1 MTFNELNLSAP
12 LLRAIAEAGYET
24 PSPIQAKAIP
34 PVLEGRDLMGCAQ
47 TGTGKTAAFALPM
60 LDRLNASKPHK
71 PGAIRALILTPT
83 RELALQIG
91 ESFAA
96 YGKYQKL
103 RHTVIFG
110 GVGQGPQVEAIKKG
124 VEILIACPGRLND
137 LVGQGLVDLSN
148 LEIFVL
154 DEADRMLDMG
164 FVHDV
169 KKVIA
174 KLPKVRQNL
183 MFSATMPKEIEQL
196 AAGILRNPAFV
207 KVNPVSSTVE
217 RIDQSL
223 YFVEKGNKKFLLPW
237 LIKNLNPPVVNALVF
252 SRTKHGADKIAKDLN
267 KQGIP
272 AAAIHG
278 NKSQSA
284 RVAALEGFKAGKT
297 KVLVATDIAAR
308 GIDISELS
316 HVFNYDLPEVPETY
330 VHRIGRTARAG
341 ADGTAVSFC
350 APEEKEYLAGI
361 EKLNRRQIPVISGHP
376 WDGVPAPVKAA
387 PPVRGRKPKAEAAP
401 AEAPAQPEKAEK
413 PAKAVKAEKTPKAEK
428 AAKNAKLEKVKADPK
443 PQKAKATP
451 KIEAKEEDSMD
462 DNQKRTPGG
471 RSENRRS
478 NNNRRRESGAA
489 QAPNRGSNAQP
500 KFDPHFV
507 SAPEATPLRPAKK
520 NLNQNPNQSQNP
532 APAAKPAQAQ
542 NNAPK
547 GENSRRDRNARGNRN
562 ERNDRS
568 ARPAQSQNNG
578 QNEPKS
584 APSQNAQ
591 PQANRRGSAFS
602 AGQGAGRT
610 SRAPKAE
617 PSRRGRAAA
626 AKDEDPGLV
635 LISRRPP
642 QQKFTNF
649 EEYMTAHGGATAP
662 IEDHSEEV

>member
-12 LLRAIAEAGYET
+12 LLRAVAEAGYES
-24 PSPIQAKAIP
+24 PSPIQASAIP
-34 PVLEGRDLMGCAQ
+34 PVLAGRDLMGCAQ

-60 LDRLNASKPHK
+60 LDRLTAAPAKK
-71 PGAIRALILTPT
+71 KGAVRALILTPT

-91 ESFAA
+91 ESFEL
-96 YGKYQKL
+96 YGKYMNQ
-103 RHTVIFG
+103 RSTVIFG
-110 GVGQGPQVEAIKKG
+110 GVGQAPQVAALKKG
-124 VEILIACPGRLND
+124 VDILIACPGRLND
-137 LVGQGLVDLSN
+137 LVGQGLIDLSHI
-148 LEIFVL
+148 EIFVL

-174 KLPKVRQNL
+174 KLPAQRQNL

-196 AAGILRNPAFV
+196 AAGILHDPAFV
-207 KVNPVSSTVE
+207 KVDPVSSTVD

-237 LIKNLNPPVVNALVF
+237 LIQNLKPPVQNALVF

-284 RVAALEGFKAGKT
+284 RVAALEGFKAGNT

-350 APEEKEYLAGI
+350 APEEQEYLAGI
-361 EKLNRRQIPVISGHP
+361 EKLNRRKIQVVSGHP
-376 WDGVPAPVKAA
+376 WDGVPAPAKKE
-387 PPVRGRKPKAEAAP
+387 PPVRGKKPKAEA
-401 AEAPAQPEKAEK
+401 EAPAAQPEK
-413 PAKAVKAEKTPKAEK
+413 PAKAAKPARPKKEKTAAAKAEPMKSQP
-428 AAKNAKLEKVKADPK
+428 
-443 PQKAKATP
+443 
-451 KIEAKEEDSMD
+451 KEEPSMD
-462 DNQKRTPGG
+462 ENQKRTLGG

-478 NNNRRRESGAA
+478 NNSRPRREGSNA
-489 QAPNRGSNAQP
+489 APNRGSNAQP

-520 NLNQNPNQSQNP
+520 PN
-532 APAAKPAQAQ
+532 APAAQPAAKTA
-542 NNAPK
+542 APAGSVK
-547 GENSRRDRNARGNRN
+547 GENTQNAPNSQSRRNAQPGSASRPARGGRT
-562 ERNDRS
+562 ERTERP
-568 ARPAQSQNNG
+568 ARPAQ
-578 QNEPKS
+578 
-584 APSQNAQ
+584 NA
-591 PQANRRGSAFS
+591 AGSAS
-602 AGQGAGRT
+602 TGKGRTERSNAGQPARAP
-610 SRAPKAE
+610 RAPKQEA
-617 PSRRGRAAA
+617 SRSRSRNSAPGR
-626 AKDEDPGLV
+626 DEDPGLV

-649 EEYMTAHGGATAP
+649 EEYMNAHGGATAP
-662 IEDHSEEV
+662 IEDHSDEV

>member
-12 LLRAIAEAGYET
+12 VLRAVAQAGYES
-24 PSPIQAKAIP
+24 PSPIQAAAIP
-34 PVLEGRDLMGCAQ
+34 PVLAGRDLMGCAQ

-60 LDRLNASKPHK
+60 LDRLTASAPRKK
-71 PGAIRALILTPT
+71 GAIRALILTPT

-91 ESFAA
+91 ESFET
-96 YGKYQKL
+96 YGRYLTL
-103 RHTVIFG
+103 RSTVIFG
-110 GVGQGPQVEAIKKG
+110 GVGQAPQVAALKKG
-124 VEILIACPGRLND
+124 VDILIACPGRLND
-137 LVGQGLVDLSN
+137 LVGQGLLDLSN
-148 LEIFVL
+148 IEIFVL

-174 KLPKVRQNL
+174 KLPGQRQNL

-196 AAGILRNPAFV
+196 AAGILHDPAFV
-207 KVNPVSSTVE
+207 KVDPVSSTVD
-217 RIDQSL
+217 RIQQSL

-237 LIKNLNPPVVNALVF
+237 LIKNLKPEVVNALVF

-278 NKSQSA
+278 NKSQTA
-284 RVAALEGFKAGKT
+284 RVTALEDFKAGKT
-297 KVLVATDIAAR
+297 RVLVATDIAAR

-341 ADGTAVSFC
+341 ADGTAISFC

-361 EKLNRRQIPVISGHP
+361 EKLNRRQIPVVSGHP

-387 PPVRGRKPKAEAAP
+387 PPVRGKKPKAEA
-401 AEAPAQPEKAEK
+401 EQP
-413 PAKAVKAEKTPKAEK
+413 VKAEQPAKAEK
-428 AAKNAKLEKVKADPK
+428 AAKAEKPAAPKKEKAAAKQPSPK
-443 PQKAKATP
+443 NTEP
-451 KIEAKEEDSMD
+451 KEGTSMEE
-462 DNQKRTPGG
+462 NQKRTSGG

-478 NNNRRRESGAA
+478 NNSRTRREGN
-489 QAPNRGSNAQP
+489 APQPANRGSNAQP

-507 SAPEATPLRPAKK
+507 SAPEATPLRPVKK
-520 NLNQNPNQSQNP
+520 
-532 APAAKPAQAQ
+532 APAAQPAAKQTAPAQNGQRQRGGQPARAEQ
-542 NNAPK
+542 RTDRNDPRTEQRA
-547 GENSRRDRNARGNRN
+547 ERNSRN
-562 ERNDRS
+562 
-568 ARPAQSQNNG
+568 ARPAQNSQSQQGSRNNRNAV
-578 QNEPKS
+578 QSSRPDRPAKS
-584 APSQNAQ
+584 EAP
-591 PQANRRGSAFS
+591 
-602 AGQGAGRT
+602 
-610 SRAPKAE
+610 
-617 PSRRGRAAA
+617 RGRSRNAAPA
-626 AKDEDPGLV
+626 RDEDPGLM

-662 IEDHSEEV
+662 IEDHTDET

>member
-1 MTFNELNLSAP
+1 MNFSELSLTRP
-12 LLRAIAEAGYET
+12 LLRAVEEQGYT
-24 PSPIQAKAIP
+24 QPSPIQAKAIP
-34 PVLEGRDLMGCAQ
+34 PVLEGRDLLGCAQ

-60 LDRLNASKPHK
+60 LQLLAARRPARSQV
-71 PGAIRALILTPT
+71 RALVLTPT

-91 ESFAA
+91 ESFAQL
-96 YGKYQKL
+96 GKYTSI
-103 RHTVIFG
+103 RHTVVFG
-110 GVGQGPQVEAIKKG
+110 GVGQGPQAAAMAKG
-124 VEILIACPGRLND
+124 VDVLIACPGRLND
-137 LVGQGLVDLSN
+137 LIGQGLADLSGV
-148 LEIFVL
+148 EIFVL

-174 KLPKVRQNL
+174 KLPARRQNL

-196 AAGILRNPAFV
+196 AAGILHDPAFV
-207 KVNPVSSTVE
+207 KVDPVSSTVD

-237 LIKNLNPPVVNALVF
+237 LIQNLKPPVQNALVF

-284 RVAALEGFKAGKT
+284 RMAALEGFKAGDT

-350 APEEKEYLAGI
+350 APEEQEYLAGI
-361 EKLNRRQIPVISGHP
+361 EKLNRRKIPVVSGHP
-376 WDGVPAPVKAA
+376 WDGVPTPAKKE
-387 PPVRGRKPKAEAAP
+387 PPVRGKKPKAEA
-401 AEAPAQPEKAEK
+401 EAPAAQPEK
-413 PAKAVKAEKTPKAEK
+413 PAKAAKPARPKKEKTAAAKAEPMKSQP
-428 AAKNAKLEKVKADPK
+428 
-443 PQKAKATP
+443 
-451 KIEAKEEDSMD
+451 KEEPSMD
-462 DNQKRTPGG
+462 ENQKRTPGG

-478 NNNRRRESGAA
+478 NNSRPRREGSNA
-489 QAPNRGSNAQP
+489 APNRGSNAQP

-520 NLNQNPNQSQNP
+520 PN
-532 APAAKPAQAQ
+532 APAAQPAAKTA
-542 NNAPK
+542 APAGSAK
-547 GENSRRDRNARGNRN
+547 GENTQQNAPNSQSRRNAQPGSASRPARGGRT
-562 ERNDRS
+562 ERTERP
-568 ARPAQSQNNG
+568 ARPAQNAAGSASTGKGRTERSNADQPARAPRA
-578 QNEPKS
+578 PKQEASRSRSRNS
-584 APSQNAQ
+584 APS
-591 PQANRRGSAFS
+591 R
-602 AGQGAGRT
+602 
-610 SRAPKAE
+610 
-617 PSRRGRAAA
+617 
-626 AKDEDPGLV
+626 DEDPGLV

-649 EEYMTAHGGATAP
+649 EEYMNAHGGATAP
-662 IEDHSEEV
+662 IEDHSDEV

>member
-1 MTFNELNLSAP
+1 MTFKELNLSAP
-12 LLRAIAEAGYET
+12 LLRAVQEAGYET
-24 PSPIQAKAIP
+24 PSPIQAAAIP
-34 PVLEGRDLMGCAQ
+34 PVLAGRDLMGCAQ

-60 LDRLNASKPHK
+60 LDRLTANAPRRK
-71 PGAIRALILTPT
+71 GAVRALILTPT

-91 ESFAA
+91 ESFEA
-96 YGKYQKL
+96 YGKYLKL
-103 RHTVIFG
+103 RSTVIFG
-110 GVGQGPQVEAIKKG
+110 GVGQAPQVEALKKG
-124 VEILIACPGRLND
+124 VDILIACPGRLND
-137 LVGQGLVDLSN
+137 LIGQGFIDLSA

-174 KLPKVRQNL
+174 KLPAQRQNL
-183 MFSATMPKEIEQL
+183 MFSATMPAEIEQL
-196 AAGILRNPAFV
+196 AAGILHEPAFV
-207 KVNPVSSTVE
+207 KVDPVSSTVD
-217 RIDQSL
+217 RIQQSL
-223 YFVEKGNKKFLLPW
+223 YYVEKGNKKLLLPW
-237 LIKNLNPPVVNALVF
+237 LIKNLQPPVVNALVF

-387 PPVRGRKPKAEAAP
+387 PPVRGRKPRMEAA
-401 AEAPAQPEKAEK
+401 AEAPVEKPVKAAKAEK
-413 PAKAVKAEKTPKAEK
+413 APKAEKTAKAAKAVKAEPKA
-428 AAKNAKLEKVKADPK
+428 
-443 PQKAKATP
+443 QKANATP
-451 KIEAKEEDSMD
+451 KIEAKEEHLMD
-462 DNQKRTPGG
+462 ENQKRTPGG
-471 RSENRRS
+471 RNENRRS
-478 NNNRRRESGAA
+478 NNNRRREGGAA
-489 QAPNRGSNAQP
+489 QAPSRGSNAQP

-507 SAPEATPLRPAKK
+507 SAPETTPLRPAKK
-520 NLNQNPNQSQNP
+520 NLNQNQNA
-532 APAAKPAQAQ
+532 APAAKPAAPVQS
-542 NNAPK
+542 NNGPK
-547 GENSRRDRNARGNRN
+547 SENNSRRDRNARGSRN
-562 ERNDRS
+562 ERNDRNDRG
-568 ARPAQSQNNG
+568 ARPAQNQSG
-578 QNEPKS
+578 SQNEPR
-584 APSQNAQ
+584 NAQPGSQ

-602 AGQGAGRT
+602 AGQGAGRPA
-610 SRAPKAE
+610 RAPKAE
-617 PSRRGRAAA
+617 PSRRGRVAA

-649 EEYMTAHGGATAP
+649 EEYMSAHGGATAP

>member
-1 MTFNELNLSAP
+1 MTFKELNLSAP
-12 LLRAIAEAGYET
+12 LLRAVQEAGYET
-24 PSPIQAKAIP
+24 PSPIQAAAIP
-34 PVLEGRDLMGCAQ
+34 PVLSGRDLMGCAQ

-60 LDRLNASKPHK
+60 LDRLTANAPRRK
-71 PGAIRALILTPT
+71 GAIRALILTPT

-91 ESFAA
+91 ESFDA
-96 YGKYQKL
+96 YGKYLKL
-103 RHTVIFG
+103 RSTVIFG
-110 GVGQGPQVEAIKKG
+110 GVGQAPQVEALKKG
-124 VEILIACPGRLND
+124 VDILIACPGRLND
-137 LVGQGLVDLSN
+137 LIGQGFIDLSD

-174 KLPKVRQNL
+174 KLPKERQNL
-183 MFSATMPKEIEQL
+183 MFSATMPAEIEQL
-196 AAGILRNPAFV
+196 AAGILHEPAFV
-207 KVNPVSSTVE
+207 KVDPVASTVD
-217 RIDQSL
+217 RIQQSL
-223 YFVEKGNKKFLLPW
+223 YYVEKGNKKLLLPW
-237 LIKNLNPPVVNALVF
+237 LIKNLQPPVVNALVF

-387 PPVRGRKPKAEAAP
+387 PPVRGRKPKMEAA
-401 AEAPAQPEKAEK
+401 AEAPAPVEKPVKAAKAEK
-413 PAKAVKAEKTPKAEK
+413 APKAEKTAKAAKAVKAEPKA
-428 AAKNAKLEKVKADPK
+428 
-443 PQKAKATP
+443 QKANATP
-451 KIEAKEEDSMD
+451 KIEAKEEHLMD
-462 DNQKRTPGG
+462 ENQKRTPGG
-471 RSENRRS
+471 RNENRRS
-478 NNNRRRESGAA
+478 NNNRRREGGAA
-489 QAPNRGSNAQP
+489 QAPSRGSNAQP

-507 SAPEATPLRPAKK
+507 SAPETTPLRPAKK
-520 NLNQNPNQSQNP
+520 NLNQNQNA
-532 APAAKPAQAQ
+532 APAAKPAAPVQS
-542 NNAPK
+542 NNGPK
-547 GENSRRDRNARGNRN
+547 SENNSRRDRNARGSRN
-562 ERNDRS
+562 ERNDRNDRN
-568 ARPAQSQNNG
+568 ARPAQNQSG
-578 QNEPKS
+578 SQNEPR
-584 APSQNAQ
+584 NAQPGSQ

-602 AGQGAGRT
+602 AGQGAGRPA
-610 SRAPKAE
+610 RAPKAE
-617 PSRRGRAAA
+617 PSRRGRVAA

-649 EEYMTAHGGATAP
+649 EEYMSAHGGATAP

>member
-1 MTFNELNLSAP
+1 MTFEELNLSAP
-12 LLRAIAEAGYET
+12 LLRAVQEAGYET
-24 PSPIQAKAIP
+24 PSPIQAAAIP
-34 PVLEGRDLMGCAQ
+34 PVLSGRDLMGCAQ

-60 LDRLNASKPHK
+60 LDRLTANPPRRK
-71 PGAIRALILTPT
+71 GAVRALILTPT

-91 ESFAA
+91 ESFDA
-96 YGKYQKL
+96 YGKYLKL
-103 RHTVIFG
+103 RSTVIFG
-110 GVGQGPQVEAIKKG
+110 GVGQAPQVEALKKG
-124 VEILIACPGRLND
+124 VDILVACPGRLND
-137 LVGQGLVDLSN
+137 LIGQGFIDLSD

-183 MFSATMPKEIEQL
+183 MFSATMPAEIEQL
-196 AAGILRNPAFV
+196 AAGILHEPAFV
-207 KVNPVSSTVE
+207 KVDPVSSTVD
-217 RIDQSL
+217 RIQQSL
-223 YFVEKGNKKFLLPW
+223 YYVEKGNKKLLLPW
-237 LIKNLNPPVVNALVF
+237 LIKNLQPPVVNALVF

-387 PPVRGRKPKAEAAP
+387 PPVRGRKPKMEAV
-401 AEAPAQPEKAEK
+401 AEAPVEKPVKAAKAEK
-413 PAKAVKAEKTPKAEK
+413 APKAEKTAKAAKAVKAEPKA
-428 AAKNAKLEKVKADPK
+428 
-443 PQKAKATP
+443 QKANATP
-451 KIEAKEEDSMD
+451 KIEAKEEHLMD
-462 DNQKRTPGG
+462 ENQKRTPGG
-471 RSENRRS
+471 RNENRRS
-478 NNNRRRESGAA
+478 NNNRRREGGAA
-489 QAPNRGSNAQP
+489 QAPSRGSNAQP

-507 SAPEATPLRPAKK
+507 SAPETTPLRPAKK
-520 NLNQNPNQSQNP
+520 NLNQNQNA
-532 APAAKPAQAQ
+532 APAAKPAAPVQS
-542 NNAPK
+542 NNGPK
-547 GENSRRDRNARGNRN
+547 GENNSRRDRNARGSRN
-562 ERNDRS
+562 ERNDRNDRG
-568 ARPAQSQNNG
+568 ARPAQNQSG
-578 QNEPKS
+578 SQNEPR
-584 APSQNAQ
+584 NAQPGSQ

-602 AGQGAGRT
+602 AGQGAGRPA
-610 SRAPKAE
+610 RAPKAE
-617 PSRRGRAAA
+617 PSRRGRVAA

-649 EEYMTAHGGATAP
+649 EEYMSAHGGATAP

>member
-60 LDRLNASKPHK
+60 LDRLNAAKPRK

-103 RHTVIFG
+103 RATVIFG
-110 GVGQGPQVEAIKKG
+110 GVGQAPQVEAIKKG

-148 LEIFVL
+148 IEIFVL

-174 KLPKVRQNL
+174 KLPKQRQNL

-196 AAGILRNPAFV
+196 AAGILQDPAFV
-207 KVNPVSSTVE
+207 KVDPVSSTVD

-252 SRTKHGADKIAKDLN
+252 SRTKHGADKIAKDLT

-278 NKSQSA
+278 NKSQTA
-284 RVAALEGFKAGKT
+284 RVTALEDFKSGKT
-297 KVLVATDIAAR
+297 RVLVATDIAAR

-350 APEEKEYLAGI
+350 APEEQEYLAGI
-361 EKLNRRQIPVISGHP
+361 EKLNRRKIPVISGHP

-387 PPVRGRKPKAEAAP
+387 PPVRGRKPKAEAEA
-401 AEAPAQPEKAEK
+401 AEAAPERPTKAEK
-413 PAKAVKAEKTPKAEK
+413 AAGPAKAVKAQQPKVEKT
-428 AAKNAKLEKVKADPK
+428 
-443 PQKAKATP
+443 AKALKAP
-451 KIEAKEEDSMD
+451 KIEAKEETSMD
-462 DNQKRTPGG
+462 ENQKRTPGG

-478 NNNRRRESGAA
+478 NNNRRREGGAA
-489 QAPNRGSNAQP
+489 QAPSRGSNAQP

-507 SAPEATPLRPAKK
+507 SAPETTPLRPAKK
-520 NLNQNPNQSQNP
+520 NLNQNQNA
-532 APAAKPAQAQ
+532 APAAKPAAPVQS
-542 NNAPK
+542 NNGPK
-547 GENSRRDRNARGNRN
+547 SENNSRRDRNARGSRN
-562 ERNDRS
+562 ERNDRNDRG
-568 ARPAQSQNNG
+568 ARPAQNQSG
-578 QNEPKS
+578 SQNEPR
-584 APSQNAQ
+584 NAQPGSQ

-602 AGQGAGRT
+602 AGQGAGRPT
-610 SRAPKAE
+610 RAPKAE
-617 PSRRGRAAA
+617 PSRRGRVAA

-649 EEYMTAHGGATAP
+649 EEYMSAHGGATAP

>member
-12 LLRAIAEAGYET
+12 VLRAVAQAGYES
-24 PSPIQAKAIP
+24 PSPIQAAAIP
-34 PVLEGRDLMGCAQ
+34 PVLAGRDLMGCAQ

-60 LDRLNASKPHK
+60 LDRLTASAPRKK
-71 PGAIRALILTPT
+71 GAIRALILTPT

-91 ESFAA
+91 ESFEA
-96 YGKYQKL
+96 YGKYLTL
-103 RHTVIFG
+103 RSTVIFG
-110 GVGQGPQVEAIKKG
+110 GVGQAPQVAALKKG
-124 VEILIACPGRLND
+124 VDILIACPGRLND
-137 LVGQGLVDLSN
+137 LVGQGLLDLSN
-148 LEIFVL
+148 IEIFVL

-174 KLPKVRQNL
+174 KLPRQRQNL

-196 AAGILRNPAFV
+196 AAGILHDPAFV
-207 KVNPVSSTVE
+207 KVDPVSSTVD
-217 RIDQSL
+217 RIQQSL

-237 LIKNLNPPVVNALVF
+237 LIKNLKPEVVNALVF

-267 KQGIP
+267 KQSIP

-278 NKSQSA
+278 NKSQTA
-284 RVAALEGFKAGKT
+284 RVTALEDFKAGKT
-297 KVLVATDIAAR
+297 RVLVATDIAAR

-361 EKLNRRQIPVISGHP
+361 EKLNRRQIPVVSGHP

-387 PPVRGRKPKAEAAP
+387 PPVRGKKPKAEA
-401 AEAPAQPEKAEK
+401 EQPEKPVKAEK
-413 PAKAVKAEKTPKAEK
+413 PAKAEK
-428 AAKNAKLEKVKADPK
+428 AAKAEKPAVPKKEKAAAKQPSPK
-443 PQKAKATP
+443 NTEP
-451 KIEAKEEDSMD
+451 KEGTSMEE
-462 DNQKRTPGG
+462 NQKRTSGG

-478 NNNRRRESGAA
+478 NNSRTRREGN
-489 QAPNRGSNAQP
+489 APQPANRGSNAQP

-507 SAPEATPLRPAKK
+507 SAPEATPLRPVKK
-520 NLNQNPNQSQNP
+520 
-532 APAAKPAQAQ
+532 APAAQPAAKQTAPAQNGQRQRGGQPARAEQ
-542 NNAPK
+542 RTDRNDPRTEQRA
-547 GENSRRDRNARGNRN
+547 ERNARN
-562 ERNDRS
+562 
-568 ARPAQSQNNG
+568 ARPAQNSQSQQGSRNAA
-578 QNEPKS
+578 QSSRPARPAKS
-584 APSQNAQ
+584 EAP
-591 PQANRRGSAFS
+591 
-602 AGQGAGRT
+602 
-610 SRAPKAE
+610 
-617 PSRRGRAAA
+617 RGRSRNAAPA
-626 AKDEDPGLV
+626 RDEDPGLM

-662 IEDHSEEV
+662 IEDHTDET

>member
-12 LLRAIAEAGYET
+12 VLRAVAQAGYES
-24 PSPIQAKAIP
+24 PSPIQAAAIP
-34 PVLEGRDLMGCAQ
+34 PVLAGRDLMGCAQ

-60 LDRLNASKPHK
+60 LDRLTASAPRKK
-71 PGAIRALILTPT
+71 GAIRALILTPT

-91 ESFAA
+91 ESFEA
-96 YGKYQKL
+96 YGKYLTL
-103 RHTVIFG
+103 RSTVIFG
-110 GVGQGPQVEAIKKG
+110 GVGQAPQVAALKKS
-124 VEILIACPGRLND
+124 VDILIACPGRLND
-137 LVGQGLVDLSN
+137 LVGQGLLDLSN
-148 LEIFVL
+148 IEIFVL

-174 KLPKVRQNL
+174 KLPRQRQNL

-196 AAGILRNPAFV
+196 AAGILHDPAFV
-207 KVNPVSSTVE
+207 KVDPVSSTVD
-217 RIDQSL
+217 RIQQSL

-237 LIKNLNPPVVNALVF
+237 LIKNLKPEVVNALVF

-278 NKSQSA
+278 NKSQTA
-284 RVAALEGFKAGKT
+284 RVTALEDFKAGKT
-297 KVLVATDIAAR
+297 RVLVATDIAAR

-361 EKLNRRQIPVISGHP
+361 EKLNRRQIPVVSGHP

-387 PPVRGRKPKAEAAP
+387 PPVRGKKPKAEA
-401 AEAPAQPEKAEK
+401 EQPVKVEK
-413 PAKAVKAEKTPKAEK
+413 PAKAEK
-428 AAKNAKLEKVKADPK
+428 AAKAEKPAAPKKEKAAAKQPSPK
-443 PQKAKATP
+443 NTEP
-451 KIEAKEEDSMD
+451 KEGTSMEE
-462 DNQKRTPGG
+462 NQKRTSGG

-478 NNNRRRESGAA
+478 NNSRTRREGN
-489 QAPNRGSNAQP
+489 APQPANRGSNAQP

-507 SAPEATPLRPAKK
+507 SAPEATPLRPVKK
-520 NLNQNPNQSQNP
+520 
-532 APAAKPAQAQ
+532 APAAQPAAKQTAPAQNGQRQRGGQPARAEQRTDRNDPRTEQRAERNSRNTRPAQ
-542 NNAPK
+542 NSQSQQD
-547 GENSRRDRNARGNRN
+547 SRNNRNAVQSSRP
-562 ERNDRS
+562 
-568 ARPAQSQNNG
+568 ARPA
-578 QNEPKS
+578 KS
-584 APSQNAQ
+584 EAP
-591 PQANRRGSAFS
+591 
-602 AGQGAGRT
+602 
-610 SRAPKAE
+610 
-617 PSRRGRAAA
+617 RGRSRNAAPA
-626 AKDEDPGLV
+626 RDEDPGLM

-662 IEDHSEEV
+662 IEDHTDET

>member
-1 MTFNELNLSAP
+1 MTFEELNLSAP
-12 LLRAIAEAGYET
+12 LLRAVQEAGYET
-24 PSPIQAKAIP
+24 PSPIQAAAIP
-34 PVLEGRDLMGCAQ
+34 PVLSGRDLMGCAQ

-60 LDRLNASKPHK
+60 LDRLTANAPRRK
-71 PGAIRALILTPT
+71 GAIRALILTPT

-91 ESFAA
+91 ESFDA
-96 YGKYQKL
+96 YGKYLKL
-103 RHTVIFG
+103 RSTVIFG
-110 GVGQGPQVEAIKKG
+110 GVGQAPQVEALKKG
-124 VEILIACPGRLND
+124 VDILIACPGRLND
-137 LVGQGLVDLSN
+137 LIGQGFIDLSN

-174 KLPKVRQNL
+174 KLPGERQNL
-183 MFSATMPKEIEQL
+183 MFSATMPAEIEQL
-196 AAGILRNPAFV
+196 AAGILRDPAFV
-207 KVNPVSSTVE
+207 KVDPVSSTVD
-217 RIDQSL
+217 RIQQSL
-223 YFVEKGNKKFLLPW
+223 YYVEKGNKKLLLPW
-237 LIKNLNPPVVNALVF
+237 LIKNLQPPVVNALVF

-267 KQGIP
+267 KQGIS

-376 WDGVPAPVKAA
+376 WDGVPAPVKAV
-387 PPVRGRKPKAEAAP
+387 PPVRGRKPRMEAV
-401 AEAPAQPEKAEK
+401 AEAPVEKPVKAAKAEK
-413 PAKAVKAEKTPKAEK
+413 APKAEKTAKAAKAVKAEPKA
-428 AAKNAKLEKVKADPK
+428 
-443 PQKAKATP
+443 QKANATP
-451 KIEAKEEDSMD
+451 KIEAKEEHLMD
-462 DNQKRTPGG
+462 ENQKRTPGG
-471 RSENRRS
+471 RNENRRS
-478 NNNRRRESGAA
+478 NNNRRREGGAA
-489 QAPNRGSNAQP
+489 QAPSRGSNAQP

-507 SAPEATPLRPAKK
+507 SAPETTPLRPAKK
-520 NLNQNPNQSQNP
+520 NLNQNQNA
-532 APAAKPAQAQ
+532 APAAKPAAPVQS
-542 NNAPK
+542 NNGPK
-547 GENSRRDRNARGNRN
+547 SENNSRRDRNARGSRN
-562 ERNDRS
+562 ERNDRG
-568 ARPAQSQNNG
+568 ARPAQNQSG
-578 QNEPKS
+578 SQNEPR
-584 APSQNAQ
+584 NAQPGSQ

-602 AGQGAGRT
+602 AGQGAGRPA
-610 SRAPKAE
+610 RAPKAE
-617 PSRRGRAAA
+617 PSRRGRVAA

-649 EEYMTAHGGATAP
+649 EEYMSAHGGATAP